1 MGIVY
6 LASRGSRSVA
16 LKVLNP
22 GSLDIPEHRGRFVR
36 ETDALRSIDSPNVA
50 KVIDAGADGDL
61 PWLAVEFINGPDLRS
76 WVEDRGSLSRSDWQQ
91 LAEGLLKG
99 LVAIH
104 DKGLIH
110 RDIKPANI
118 LMSES
123 GPKIIDFGIA
133 QDLDA
138 TSVTMTGTVAG
149 SPAWLSPE
157 QIDGISLTPATDIF
171 SLGSVLAFAATG
183 ESPWGNQSTTTSAV
197 FNRILNKE
205 PSLENLPEE
214 QKLFIEKLLA
224 KVPADRPSSKKATS
238 LLPKAAWSRDE
249 QREPATKGLSGSK
262 KLDLDRTKKTKL
274 FDWTSRVPKILMAK
288 PKDLNRR
295 VKERVEPNQSRRSAS
310 EKYGIQ
316 KREIKP
322 PKPDIKSVKPA
333 RNPLELDPKAKA
345 LTKTATARWNSPAIA
360 IAVVG
365 ALVIGTALS
374 FTLDFT
380 NQSGSKTAATSECR
394 ADSNNERCMPNF
406 KGKSVDEVKDFLIS
420 IGIIKWKDIEVAS
433 SIKKGLVASTSPG
446 PGDIINLDYW
456 NKYENE
462 IKIFV
467 SNGKGDTT
475 TSQSFTAG
483 GVTMG
488 QTGAFEENGKW
499 GFTELTVQNDI
510 LRIPVEVT
518 FTQSTTVFYKYDC
531 SILINGTFEFG
542 CGIPN
547 ADYTKYPGTQLY
559 SIPFEVSLEGGIKKP
574 EMMRISFKIED
585 SRGIRDMNLDFRI
598 AYWE

>member
-1 MGIVY
+1 MRSLLRSDPESIGPFKLVARLGSGGMGIVY

-76 WVEDRGSLSRSDWQQ
+76 WVEDRGSLCRSDWQQ

-197 FNRILNKE
+197 FNRILNK
-205 PSLENLPEE
+205 PPNLETLPEV
-214 QKLFIEKLLA
+214 QAKFIGELLEKLPKERPSAKQSLA
-224 KVPADRPSSKKATS
+224 KLKRELEASADETRV
-238 LLPKAAWSRDE
+238 LPK
-249 QREPATKGLSGSK
+249 P
-262 KLDLDRTKKTKL
+262 KL
-274 FDWTSRVPKILMAK
+274 K
-288 PKDLNRR
+288 PL
-295 VKERVEPNQSRRSAS
+295 
-310 EKYGIQ
+310 
-316 KREIKP
+316 
-322 PKPDIKSVKPA
+322 
-333 RNPLELDPKAKA
+333 AKA
-345 LTKTATARWNSPAIA
+345 PKVKVRSKASSSPRVGRPKRISKAFPENSLSKRSKSTLLLALLAVPLGL
-360 IAVVG
+360 IAVAAVGGVGSFFSSFVG
-365 ALVIGTALS
+365 ASVAEKQENPIMP
-374 FTLDFT
+374 DFT
-380 NQSGSKTAATSECR
+380 
-394 ADSNNERCMPNF
+394 
-406 KGKSVDEVKDFLIS
+406 GKSVDEVTDFLTSVGITKWSEVS
-420 IGIIKWKDIEVAS
+420 IDSPVD
-433 SIKKGLVASTSPG
+433 KGLVGGTRPEPGVEIDADFWNSPEKTFQ
-446 PGDIINLDYW
+446 IL
-456 NKYENE
+456 
-462 IKIFV
+462 V
-467 SNGKGDTT
+467 S
-475 TSQSFTAG
+475 G
-483 GVTMG
+483 GVTADSGMPSNPTSELQG
-488 QTGAFEENGKW
+488 VNTKISWTGMNLDDPSGGENGNW
-499 GFTELTVQNDI
+499 GFYTPTIANGVLQVLVDAKFKEDTTI
-510 LRIPVEVT
+510 LLGTNCEYLVDGAVRLGCYSSLPSKIAASANRYIDPIPFDLNIGAAGIDKPET
-518 FTQSTTVFYKYDC
+518 FT
-531 SILINGTFEFG
+531 
-542 CGIPN
+542 
-547 ADYTKYPGTQLY
+547 
-559 SIPFEVSLEGGIKKP
+559 VSLY
-574 EMMRISFKIED
+574 IED
-585 SRGIRDMNLDFRI
+585 SKGIRNVELNFVVGF
-598 AYWE
+598 WGNEEPTG